1 MATWTNKCSVEKKLC
16 KNRAFSHKV
25 ICSPFLHRCT
35 LELRSFFV
43 GTLGLRLIVMHGN
56 LDQQVQ
62 VEKKLCKNRAFSDK
76 VICSPFLHR
85 CTLELR
91 SFFVGTL
98 GLRLIVMHGN
108 LDQQVQVEKKL
119 CKNRAFSHKVICSPF
134 LHRCT
139 LELRS
144 FFVGTLGLRLI
155 VMHGNLDQQVQR
167 REKVVQ
173 KSCFFP

>member
-35 LELRSFFV
+35 L
-43 GTLGLRLIVMHGN
+43 
-56 LDQQVQ
+56 D
-62 VEKKLCKNRAFSDK
+62 
-76 VICSPFLHR
+76 
-85 CTLELR
+85 
-91 SFFVGTL
+91 
-98 GLRLIVMHGN
+98 
-108 LDQQVQVEKKL
+108 
-119 CKNRAFSHKVICSPF
+119 
-134 LHRCT
+134 
-139 LELRS
+139 LRS

-173 KSCFFP
+173 KSCFSHKVICSPFLHGCTLELRSFFVGTLGLRLIVMHCNLDQQVQRKEKVVEKSCVFP